1 MQKLKMFRRWLP
13 DDQFLAIC
21 SFQDFQKIAGNKGLK
36 IKVPGGGQIKKRPS
50 LLEGEGEE
58 AAAQSASYF
67 FYYIPMHFTKGKATH
82 SAPNIPIFKG
92 SIAWCRY

>member
-1 MQKLKMFRRWLP
+1 MAKALV
-13 DDQFLAIC
+13 A
-21 SFQDFQKIAGNKGLK
+21 S
-36 IKVPGGGQIKKRPS
+36 QIKHCRPS